1 MKLSEDEQAEDED
14 LAITAEEGVISVN
27 DEVILH
33 EKIDN
38 KNQAIFYI
46 LDMLVEKIYLIIFFF
61 FLQDVIDLI
70 VWFCVGYFFGHV
82 FFYAFIKARKK
93 DSRKDITDFFEK

>member
-1 MKLSEDEQAEDED
+1 MDLTGITVIKKMKLSEDEQAEDED

-38 KNQAIFYI
+38 KN
-46 LDMLVEKIYLIIFFF
+46 
-61 FLQDVIDLI
+61 
-70 VWFCVGYFFGHV
+70 
-82 FFYAFIKARKK
+82 
-93 DSRKDITDFFEK
+93 

>member
-1 MKLSEDEQAEDED
+1 MKLSEDEQAENED

-38 KNQAIFYI
+38 KN
-46 LDMLVEKIYLIIFFF
+46 
-61 FLQDVIDLI
+61 
-70 VWFCVGYFFGHV
+70 
-82 FFYAFIKARKK
+82 
-93 DSRKDITDFFEK
+93 

>member
-38 KNQAIFYI
+38 KNQAIFLYSRY
-46 LDMLVEKIYLIIFFF
+46 VS
-61 FLQDVIDLI
+61 
-70 VWFCVGYFFGHV
+70 
-82 FFYAFIKARKK
+82 RKK
-93 DSRKDITDFFEK
+93 LFSFSFFSCKT